1 VGRACEDQA
10 EENRMIDVSNFEEQV
25 LQASREKPVLVDF
38 WAPWCGP
45 CRQLGPILERLA
57 DEPGAPFTLAKLN
70 TDEDQATAMRYGIR
84 SIPAVKLFVDGEVVD
99 EFIGALPEA
108 QVRTWLQRA
117 IPSETRR
124 LVQEARDALAGGD
137 DAQAEALLEK
147 AMALE
152 PANAEAALLLAK
164 LVVFKDPAR
173 ATQLSHTHGANYA
186 EAEAI
191 RRVAEALTEGA
202 PSDLPEDPARAPY
215 AAALAAL
222 QDGDTD
228 VALAQLVDSIRR
240 NRHFHDDAARK
251 LALALFSVL
260 GDKHPL
266 TQKHR
271 RALERALF

>member
-1 VGRACEDQA
+1 
-10 EENRMIDVSNFEEQV
+10 MIDVSNFEEQV

-108 QVRTWLQRA
+108 QVRAWLQGA

-137 DAQAEALLEK
+137 DAQAEALLEE

-152 PANAEAALLLAK
+152 PANAEAAVLLAK
-164 LVVFKDPAR
+164 LVVLKDPAR

-191 RRVAEALTEGA
+191 RRVAEALTDGV
-202 PSDLPEDPARAPY
+202 PSDLAEDPARAPY
-215 AAALAAL
+215 EAAVAAL
-222 QDGDTD
+222 QDGDTE
-228 VALAQLVDSIRR
+228 VALTQLVDSIRR
-240 NRHFHDDAARK
+240 NRHFDDDAARK

-260 GDKHPL
+260 GDKDPL
-266 TQKHR
+266 TQRHR